1 MNRISLK
8 FDDRTEILK
17 HHSHILKLTRIN
29 KLMKI
34 KIQSELIKLKFKRA
48 LIKLRGYL
56 LWLSILKDLRV
67 YGTSSHL
74 LDSFNRYRKDLCM
87 IFKPR
92 VHKLTFLSDT
102 EPDFK
107 YLINPNSLFFQIW
120 NLLLLFFLLYAFIV
134 MPWVMAF
141 EDIVMFN
148 FWFCIEITVDMFC
161 FCDMIVTLNTPYYD
175 LLGKIVV
182 SKRKIFVNYLKGS
195 LVFDLISI
203 FPFYLLESHFVFKSN
218 SLVRI
223 IRITS
228 ISKVVRGSKIVK
240 LLKYLK
246 NSENIAQLIHFLKLY
261 RGVVRLIIL
270 IFCVLIMAHFI
281 ACMFY
286 YTSRMDDFS
295 ELTWVSRYNLQDRSK
310 ETKYLHS
317 LYFTITTLTTVGF
330 GDIHPYTAPEILLCI
345 TWMIL
350 GIGFYSTIVSTIS
363 SVFSSMDSR
372 RVLISEQLNEI
383 EKLGKYFNVN
393 KKCIKQIKQKI
404 SKNTVMNKRIN
415 EYEKK
420 RIFNEMPRK
429 IQVMIIN
436 TIYKEAIRKIEFF
449 KGKDYNFLVE
459 VLPALKYC
467 EVKEN
472 VIVYNRH
479 EQADFIYFLLSG
491 RVCYIVGDGNFQ
503 FKSIVCGTYFGEIEV
518 LMDLQRKYTVVS
530 EEACELLLMSGNM
543 LISLME
549 KYRNISEEIWMLAQK
564 RNLIN
569 QECYKQVVQ
578 VLDTVNIKK
587 ETTLGQ
593 LAGKK
598 KCKRK
603 YEFEKML
610 VVNKAD
616 AEEKIFN
623 EIEYIGNTLGK
634 IALNLNNNAKYN

>member
-1 MNRISLK
+1 MNYMSANFGEK
-8 FDDRTEILK
+8 SEILK
-17 HHSHILKLTRIN
+17 HHSHILRLTRI
-29 KLMKI
+29 KKIMKI
-34 KIQSELIKLKFKRA
+34 KIQSEFIKLKFKHA
-48 LIKLRGYL
+48 LIRLRGYL

-74 LDSFNRYRKDLCM
+74 FDSFDRYRRDLFM

-107 YLINPNSLFFQIW
+107 NLVNPNSLFFQIW

-141 EDIVMFN
+141 EEIIMFN
-148 FWFCIEITVDMFC
+148 FWFCIEITVDLFC
-161 FCDMIVTLNTPYYD
+161 FCDIIVTLNTPYYD

-182 SKRKIFVNYLKGS
+182 SKRKIFFNYLKGS
-195 LVFDLISI
+195 LIFDLISI
-203 FPFYLLESHFVFKSN
+203 FPFYLLESHYVFKSN

-246 NSENIAQLIHFLKLY
+246 NSENIAQIIHFLKLY
-261 RGVVRLIIL
+261 RGVVRLILL
-270 IFCVLIMAHFI
+270 IICILIMAHFI

-286 YTSRMDDFS
+286 YTARMDEFS
-295 ELTWVSRYNLQDRSK
+295 ESTWVARYNLQDLPK

-317 LYFTITTLTTVGF
+317 LYFIITTLTTVGF
-330 GDIHPYTAPEILLCI
+330 GDIVPYTAPEILLCVA
-345 TWMIL
+345 WMIL
-350 GIGFYSTIVSTIS
+350 GICFYSTIVSTIS
-363 SVFSSMDSR
+363 SVFSSIDSR

-383 EKLGKYFNVN
+383 EKLGKYFNVG
-393 KKCIKQIKQKI
+393 KKCIKQIKLKI
-404 SKNTVMNKRIN
+404 SKNTIMNKRIN

-420 RIFNEMPRK
+420 KIFNEMPKK
-429 IQVMIIN
+429 IQIMIIN
-436 TIYKEAIRKIEFF
+436 TIYKEAIKKIEFF
-449 KGKDYNFLVE
+449 KHRDFNFLIE
-459 VLPALKYC
+459 VLPSLKYV
-467 EVKEN
+467 EIKPN
-472 VIVYNRH
+472 TIVYNRH
-479 EQADFIYFLLSG
+479 EQADFIYFVLKG

-503 FKSIVCGTYFGEIEV
+503 FKSIVSGTYFGEIEI

-530 EEACELLLMSGNM
+530 EEHCELLLMNANM
-543 LISLME
+543 LINLME
-549 KYRNISEEIWMLAQK
+549 KYRNISEEIWVLAQK

-569 QECYKQVVQ
+569 QECYKQVVE
-578 VLDTVNIKK
+578 VLDAVNIKK
-587 ETTLGQ
+587 EATLGQ

-598 KCKRK
+598 KCKK
-603 YEFEKML
+603 FNEFEKLL
-610 VVNKAD
+610 VFNKSD

-623 EIEYIGNTLGK
+623 EIEYIGNTLDK
-634 IALNLNNNAKYN
+634 VTLNLINNAKYN